1 MNTKIKNVVAFSI
14 LPQILLVK
22 WLANYP
28 DLIERY
34 YSLGFYKFISKG
46 SRFLM
51 GWIPF
56 SMGDIFYI
64 IAVVLG
70 VRYLIVKRYH
80 IKKKPLLFLRN
91 IALFFSVIYFSFHI
105 LWGFNYYRQPISK
118 KLNLKSDTTQE
129 QLHEFVEKL
138 VAKSNDIHYQI
149 SLDSSAIIQIP
160 YSKSEIFRMTVSGY
174 NELKN
179 EIPFLSYEPS
189 SIKKS
194 LFSTPLTYMGY
205 GGYLNPFTNEAQVN
219 AILPNFRFPVVSAH
233 EIGHQI
239 GYSAENETNFIG
251 YLVTATHKDAYF
263 KYAAYTYA
271 LSYCLSDIRRQDET
285 AFQKFYAQLN
295 PGIKKNFQEMNDF
308 WLSYENPM
316 EPVFKSIFNSFLK
329 ANNQAEGIHSYNR
342 VVSLMVAYDQ
352 KHPL

>member
-1 MNTKIKNVVAFSI
+1 MNTKIKNAVAFSI
-14 LPQILLVK
+14 LPQIFLVK

-34 YSLGFYKFISKG
+34 YSLGFYSYISKG
-46 SRFLM
+46 SRFLL

-56 SMGDIFYI
+56 SIGDILYTL
-64 IAVVLG
+64 VVILG
-70 VRYLIVKRYH
+70 IRYLIVKRNH

-91 IALFFSVIYFSFHI
+91 VALLFSVTYFSFHL

-118 KLNLKSDTTQE
+118 KLNLKSDTPRE
-129 QLHEFVEKL
+129 ELYDFVEKL
-138 VAKSNDIHYQI
+138 VFQSNNIHYQI
-149 SLDSSAIIQIP
+149 SLDGEARVEIP
-160 YSKSEIFRMTVSGY
+160 YSKKEIFRMTVSGY

-179 EIPFLSYEPS
+179 EIPFLSYDFP

-219 AILPNFRFPVVSAH
+219 SLLPNFRFPVVAAH

-251 YLVTATHKDAYF
+251 YLVTVTNKDAYF

-271 LSYCLSDIRRQDET
+271 LSYCLSDIRRQDEN
-285 AFQKFYAQLN
+285 AFQYFYAQLN

-308 WLSYENPM
+308 WLAYENPM
-316 EPVFKSIFNSFLK
+316 EPVFKSVFNSFLK
-329 ANNQAEGIHSYNR
+329 ANNQAEGIQSYNR
-342 VVSLMVAYDQ
+342 VVSLMVAYHQ
-352 KHPL
+352 NHPL